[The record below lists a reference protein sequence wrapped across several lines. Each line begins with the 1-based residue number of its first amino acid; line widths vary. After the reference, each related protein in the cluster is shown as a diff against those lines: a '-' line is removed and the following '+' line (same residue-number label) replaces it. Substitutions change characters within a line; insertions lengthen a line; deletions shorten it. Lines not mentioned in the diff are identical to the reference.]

1 MTELQTPPRSYSDF
15 LSSKTLAPRPTGREV
30 DGSEI
35 HPSLFGFQSDM
46 SRWALRKGKAAL
58 FTTTGTGKTRMQ
70 IEFARLCGERALIIA
85 PLAVAQ
91 QTIREAANIGVE
103 IVYARRES
111 DCGPGITITNYEMVE
126 KVNPRQFGAVVC
138 DESGILKDYTS
149 ATRNMLIETFCD
161 TPWRLCCTATPAPND
176 IAEIAN
182 HAEFLGIMTRTEM
195 LSSFFVHD
203 DAGWRLKG
211 HARRPFFRWMASWA
225 MSLNKPSDLGYPDDG
240 YNLPPLHIESVVVDC
255 DATPKDRLF
264 FGGLKGIGDRSATR
278 RATASDRVKVA
289 ADLINSGNGE
299 PWVAW
304 CGLNE
309 ESDSLSRS
317 IPDCVH
323 VYGTQHPEIKANLLL
338 RFAENKARVLV
349 TKPKIGAHGLNLQ
362 HCSKMVFVGLGDS
375 FEQYFQAIRRCWRFG
390 QTREVTAYIVLSEV
404 EQEIHAN
411 VLRKE
416 REHET
421 MSRELINEV
430 SEFEKAE
437 MRGIRGKDEYH
448 PSQEMRMPEWM

>member
-1 MTELQTPPRSYSDF
+1 MSERNYASF
-15 LSSKTLAPRPTGREV
+15 LSSKTLATRPTGRDVDPSEV
-30 DGSEI
+30 HS
-35 HPSLFGFQSDM
+35 SLFPFQRDM
-46 SRWALRKGKAAL
+46 TVWALRKGKAAL

-70 IEFARLCGERALIIA
+70 IEFARLCGQKTLIIA

-91 QTIREAANIGVE
+91 QTIREAAKMGVE
-103 IVYARRES
+103 IKYARREA
-111 DCGPGITITNYEMVE
+111 DCSPHITITNYEMVE
-126 KVNPRQFGAVVC
+126 KLNPRQFGAVVC

-182 HAEFLGIMTRTEM
+182 HAEFLGVMTRVEM
-195 LSSFFVHD
+195 LASFFVHD
-203 DAGWRLKG
+203 DDGWRLKG

-225 MSLNKPSDLGYPDDG
+225 MSLNKPSDLGYSDDG
-240 YNLPPLHIESVVVDC
+240 YNLPPLHIEPVIVDC
-255 DATPKDRLF
+255 NAVPKDRLF
-264 FGGLKGIGDRSATR
+264 FGGLKGVGDRIATR
-278 RATASDRVKVA
+278 KATASDRVKVTA
-289 ADLINSGNGE
+289 EMINSSDE

-304 CGLNE
+304 CGLND
-309 ESDSLSRS
+309 ESNALHHA

-323 VYGTQHPEIKANLLL
+323 VEGTQHPEIKAQLLL
-338 RFAENKARVLV
+338 KFAENRTRVLV

-390 QTREVTAYIVLSEV
+390 QTRPVTAYIVLSEV
-404 EQEIHAN
+404 EQEIHEN

-416 REHET
+416 REHML
-421 MSRELINEV
+421 MSQELINEV

-437 MRGIRGKDEYH
+437 MRGIRGKDEYR
-448 PSQEMRMPEWM
+448 PDKEMSLPKWL